1 MPQEPELLTPSAAAR
16 ILRVSSAWVAKLFD
30 RGVLE
35 GVRDSDGR
43 RLLFAESVKRLA
55 AERQSQNAAR

>member
-1 MPQEPELLTPSAAAR
+1 MDQEPELLTPSAAAR
-16 ILRVSSAWVAKLFD
+16 VLRVSASWVTKLFD

-43 RLLFAESVKRLA
+43 RLLLPESVQRLVVRVTD
-55 AERQSQNAAR
+55 E